1 MGNAAVMSGKA
12 YNDSDYQQIQIQP
25 MYQQQMV
32 YQNNSNAIQQPMY
45 QQQPGPPPKPKKM
58 KMQKKPKKKMIPP
71 AIIPQQQMPPQI
83 QQQQIPQQI
92 APQIQ
97 QQMQGMVPAKPDM
110 IEEKENEGSNGEL
123 PCTINTFGFGAGH
136 NENLLEAIAENGRG
150 MYAFIENTDMIAD
163 TFAECLGGLVS
174 IIGQDLKIQV
184 EALNDVEINKCLS
197 TGYTLSVTK
206 PRKIHTISIN
216 NLQSEE
222 NRDLIFELKMPK
234 RIGGKKEN
242 DPIIQLSVNYKNV
255 VKDKQETLSNVSCV
269 NRIDGTQIGERNIE
283 LDVQYNRV
291 LAAEA
296 MEKADDLANKG
307 KLEEARKIL
316 TSAQQHIQTSKSCKA
331 QFSQNLVNDISQVMG
346 GMQSRQ
352 QYQASGGKMLKM
364 NKKAHKMQRSVQSS
378 AYASQSAYQ
387 NRSKS
392 SMKKKFKSSK

>member
-1 MGNAAVMSGKA
+1 M
-12 YNDSDYQQIQIQP
+12 
-25 MYQQQMV
+25 
-32 YQNNSNAIQQPMY
+32 
-45 QQQPGPPPKPKKM
+45 
-58 KMQKKPKKKMIPP
+58 
-71 AIIPQQQMPPQI
+71 
-83 QQQQIPQQI
+83 PQQI

-97 QQMQGMVPAKPDM
+97 QQIQGMVPAKPDM

-222 NRDLIFELKMPK
+222 NRDLIFELKVPK
-234 RIGGKKEN
+234 VSDKKEKY
-242 DPIIQLSVNYKNV
+242 PIIQTAVTYKNV
-255 VKDKQETLSNVSCV
+255 VKDSIETLTHICCID
-269 NRIDGTQIGERNIE
+269 RIDSKQIGERNIE

-291 LAAEA
+291 LAANA
-296 MEKADDLANKG
+296 MEEADGLATKG
-307 KLEEARKIL
+307 KLEEARKVL
-316 TSAQQHIQTSKSCKA
+316 ANAQSHIQSSKSNKNK
-331 QFSQNLVNDISQVMG
+331 FSTALVKD
-346 GMQSRQ
+346 MQRIQDNMKSRQ
-352 QYQASGGKMLKM
+352 QYSTHGGKMMKM
-364 NKKAHKMQRSVQSS
+364 NRMAHQMQRSCKSS
-378 AYASQSAYQ
+378 TYASQSVYQ

-392 SMKKKFKSSK
+392 KMKSKFRSQK